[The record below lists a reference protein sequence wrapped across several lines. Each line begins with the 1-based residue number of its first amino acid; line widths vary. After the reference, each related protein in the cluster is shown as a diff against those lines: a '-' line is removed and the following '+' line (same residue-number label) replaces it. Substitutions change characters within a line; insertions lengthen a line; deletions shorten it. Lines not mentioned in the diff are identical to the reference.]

1 MKRYHSTRLSTD
13 AKIRM
18 KQASAQ
24 QDMEDER
31 VTPEMFNSM
40 TAAQDNADE
49 APESGDAVSGD
60 GTFETASDYIGEDMD
75 REQTDDGYFGD
86 IEDITDE
93 EDEPVGEDDHDG
105 DDAFDSEDI
114 IIEEDD

>member
-18 KQASAQ
+18 KQAHAQ

-31 VTPEMFNSM
+31 VTPEMFDSM
-40 TAAQDNADE
+40 TAGQGGTDE
-49 APESGDAVSGD
+49 APASADAVPEGETSG
-60 GTFETASDYIGEDMD
+60 TASDFIPGDMD
-75 REQTDDGYFGD
+75 QEQTDDGYFED

-93 EDEPVGEDDHDG
+93 EPDHDE